1 MRLRINDI
9 HHSLYRHSRCCISFY
24 ECHMNDMV
32 IIERLIIDG
41 IGVALIAVGIVM
53 EVARKKSRA
62 VAG

>member
-1 MRLRINDI
+1 
-9 HHSLYRHSRCCISFY
+9 
-24 ECHMNDMV
+24 MNDMV

-41 IGVALIAVGIVM
+41 IGGAIIAVGIVM